1 MLVESKKN
9 KKAIR
14 KNPLGRPKV
23 TCTSPSNGG
32 AKIQI
37 NTNSAISNLQQLLPK
52 YNSQSSL
59 KGLKTDIRRALGL
72 PEKEGASDYG
82 VFVIED
88 NGTSKECSIRISNHN
103 ANAGNYEG
111 KESDTNISIKMRS
124 RVNKNTFKPHKDIEL
139 MEYTYF
145 DYLLMNVEQ
154 PIQKIILSI
163 IEYLSNGIYNDKTG
177 VALQNTS
184 PQQVNNDTE
193 NNQEI
198 KENRNMNK
206 KQVIKI
212 NENQLKQIVT
222 ETVKRVL
229 KEDNNI
235 ASQERMYNII
245 ANLESDMKTVI
256 SNTDISSGQAFGS
269 PEEKL
274 HAISNALSHVDNG
287 LSQQAKLTFDKLIEV
302 ISELQ
307 NLRIQ
312 LKTLNAKD
320 SYLGHN
326 FKTPNGT
333 VGLSNYN

>member
-1 MLVESKKN
+1 MLVESEKN

-37 NTNSAISNLQQLLPK
+37 NTNSSISNLQQLLPK

-124 RVNKNTFKPHKDIEL
+124 RVNKNTFKPHKNIEL

-193 NNQEI
+193 NNQEL

-206 KQVIKI
+206 KQVIRI
-212 NENQLKQIVT
+212 NENQLKRIVT
-222 ETVKRVL
+222 ESVKLVLSEAYGTPNKGTINAINNIRSLDVNKQDYHSLNSIYKQLLDARNNVDDWTTNVETLDDDGKRVSSKSL
-229 KEDNNI
+229 
-235 ASQERMYNII
+235 SMGY
-245 ANLESDMKTVI
+245 ANLLVKQID
-256 SNTDISSGQAFGS
+256 A
-269 PEEKL
+269 
-274 HAISNALSHVDNG
+274 AIHTCKMIMNKRVMNQG
-287 LSQQAKLTFDKLIEV
+287 EQPDKEYF
-302 ISELQ
+302 
-307 NLRIQ
+307 N
-312 LKTLNAKD
+312 K
-320 SYLGHN
+320 
-326 FKTPNGT
+326 
-333 VGLSNYN
+333 